1 MKSLIQIRKANGLTL
16 KDLEFKT
23 GIDLTT
29 LSRIESGKHTPNSDM
44 RRKLEDFFCEAI
56 NWFDVPFKVTPVM
69 ADIPKN
75 WLTCE
80 KSFRRLLKM
89 IATLKPDQLEAF
101 CRTSSYHLDRLWKNI
116 KE

>member
-1 MKSLIQIRKANGLTL
+1 MKSLIQIRKTNRLTL
-16 KDLEFKT
+16 SQLEDKT

-29 LSRIESGKHTPNSDM
+29 LSRIESGKHTPNESL
-44 RRKLEDFFCEAI
+44 RKKLEAFFREPI
-56 NWFDVPFKVTPVM
+56 NWFDVPFIVTPVM
-69 ADIPKN
+69 VNNPKN

-89 IATLKPDQLEAF
+89 IATLPTDEIESF
-101 CRTSSYHLDRLWKNI
+101 CKTGSYHLDRLCKNN